1 MQPSPQLT
9 LADSLSGIW
18 ASLHAG
24 ADIRISETEV
34 HYLRTLALALDDD
47 IVSCLLLR
55 KLRLAT
61 VLRGD
66 ELDPD
71 VATMNSFV
79 EFTNDGG
86 PVQLCRLVHP
96 SPQQPIYGLSV
107 ASLLGAGLIGLRAGQ
122 AILWPNEKG
131 SFCELRVV
139 RVENRPAG
147 AGRKIALGGGL
158 KFGR

>member
-71 VATMNSFV
+71 VVTMNSFA
-79 EFTNDGG
+79 EFTNAGG

-96 SPQQPIYGLSV
+96 SPQQSIYGLSV
-107 ASLLGAGLIGLRAGQ
+107 ASLLGAGLIGLRSGQ

-131 SFCELRVV
+131 SFCELRVI
-139 RVENRPAG
+139 RVVNVATAAPKRRAIG
-147 AGRKIALGGGL
+147 T
-158 KFGR
+158 

>member
-18 ASLHAG
+18 AALHAR
-24 ADIRISETEV
+24 AELHISENEV

-61 VLRGD
+61 VLPT
-66 ELDPD
+66 EEIEAET
-71 VATMNSFV
+71 VAMNSHV
-79 EFTNDGG
+79 EFTNDGSAR
-86 PVQLCRLVHP
+86 QSRQLVHP
-96 SPQQPIYGLSV
+96 SPHQPDDGLSITT
-107 ASLLGAGLIGLRAGQ
+107 LLGAGLIGMRAGQ

-131 SFCELRVV
+131 SFCDLYVSRVD
-139 RVENRPAG
+139 NRSAAPMMRSAAG
-147 AGRKIALGGGL
+147 G
-158 KFGR
+158 